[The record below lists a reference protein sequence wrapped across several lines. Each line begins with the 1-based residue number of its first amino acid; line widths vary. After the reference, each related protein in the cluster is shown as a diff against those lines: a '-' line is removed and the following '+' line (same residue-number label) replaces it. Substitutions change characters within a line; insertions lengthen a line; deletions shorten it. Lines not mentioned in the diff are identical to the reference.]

1 MYATLFPCPR
11 CSTSDTLQQVF
22 HHKGAN
28 GRELRYELSFLSWDD
43 RHVARE
49 GITLRRLHDARK
61 ESFAPIKAVLSKV
74 KIAVRISECVVATS
88 PTAAQRPLMILFTV
102 YARDVF
108 AYLGRNDLDSCE
120 LVCLAWRQMLM
131 KMRASLPLR
140 ILCMELIMALDGTW
154 VVPIIY
160 NPDLHNYIV
169 DRRQFKLP
177 QRSAELDSQLM
188 QDHLRNSFFAS
199 VVVVH
204 EWGDDMTG
212 AGIEATGWV
221 CEMLCGLDNC
231 HIGELHFSQVHPR
244 FEDIAT
250 VFVRAMSGNRPRQ
263 LSMTFN
269 SDEQFRRFITLKG
282 FFLGGALRDT
292 EHMWFS
298 VDAALGPVM
307 PVWKM
312 ILFIS
317 PCIRKLEMHY
327 INESS
332 DASGLRYVVGDI
344 IEDFLSLEHM
354 GATDMF
360 DFYLFTYRPV
370 PFLRD
375 NHVSTRSNVRV
386 ADASWCRIGD
396 FACDEFCFLNKNCHK
411 ELIVYISVTEYE
423 SVVLCRMQ

>member
-1 MYATLFPCPR
+1 
-11 CSTSDTLQQVF
+11 
-22 HHKGAN
+22 
-28 GRELRYELSFLSWDD
+28 
-43 RHVARE
+43 
-49 GITLRRLHDARK
+49 
-61 ESFAPIKAVLSKV
+61 
-74 KIAVRISECVVATS
+74 RISDCAVATNPS
-88 PTAAQRPLMILFTV
+88 AAQRPCVALFTV
-102 YARDVF
+102 YARDMF
-108 AYLGRNDLDSCE
+108 AYLGRYDLDRSE
-120 LVCLAWRQMLM
+120 LVSLAWRQMLV

-140 ILCMELIMALDGTW
+140 SLCMELIMALDGTW

-160 NPDLHNYIV
+160 NPDLHTYIV

-204 EWGDDMTG
+204 EWGEDMPGT
-212 AGIEATGWV
+212 GIEATGWV
-221 CEMLCGLDNC
+221 CEMMCGLNNC
-231 HIGELHFSQVHPR
+231 HIGQLHFSQVHPR
-244 FEDIAT
+244 FEDIEA
-250 VFVRAMSGNRPRQ
+250 VFVRAMSCNRPQQ
-263 LSMTFN
+263 LSMTFD

-298 VDAALGPVM
+298 VDASLGPVV

-312 ILFIS
+312 VLFIS
-317 PCIRKLEMHY
+317 PCIRKLEIHY
-327 INESS
+327 VLNESS
-332 DASGLRYVVGDI
+332 DASWLRYVVDDI

-360 DFYLFTYRPV
+360 DFYLFAYRPV

-375 NHVSTRSNVRV
+375 NHVSIRSNVHV

-396 FACDEFCFLNKNCHK
+396 FACEEFRFLNKNCHK
-411 ELIVYISVTEYE
+411 ELIVYTSVT
-423 SVVLCRMQ
+423 